1 MSTDLDGKVAF
12 VTGVASGIGG
22 AAARALAAAGA
33 RVFGCDLK
41 PSEKTCDA
49 VRSCGGEMVG
59 QRVDVSS
66 EDDVVRA
73 IGACLDL
80 FGAPD
85 IAVNCAGTAN
95 ECPSL
100 EETVEDFDRVI
111 AVNLRGTFLVGR
123 EAIRQMLLHGKGGR
137 VVNTASDLGYLGRA
151 GFGSYCASKGAVLS
165 LSRSWAREF
174 APHILVN
181 CVAPGPI
188 DTPMLGPEFMS
199 PEVRA
204 SETAIPLARIGS
216 VEEVA
221 AAIVFLCGP
230 GATFMTG
237 QTIGPNGGSVMP

>member
-1 MSTDLDGKVAF
+1 MSAVLGGKVAF
-12 VTGVASGIGG
+12 VTGVSSGIG
-22 AAARALAAAGA
+22 AAAAHALAAAGA

-41 PSEKTCDA
+41 PSEGTCDA
-49 VRSCGGEMVG
+49 VRARGGDMVG
-59 QRVDVSS
+59 YRADVSV

-73 IGACLDL
+73 IGACLDV

-85 IAVNCAGTAN
+85 IAVNCAGTAH
-95 ECPSL
+95 ECPTLDES
-100 EETVEDFDRVI
+100 VEDFDHVV
-111 AVNLRGTFLVGR
+111 AVNLRGTFLAGR
-123 EAIRQMLLHGKGGR
+123 EAIRQMLSHDKGGR
-137 VVNTASDLGYLGRA
+137 VVNIASDLGYLGRA
-151 GFGSYCASKGAVLS
+151 GYGSYCASKGAVLS
-165 LSRSWAREF
+165 LTRSWAREF

-216 VEEVA
+216 VDEVA
-221 AAIVFLCGP
+221 AAIVFLSGP

-237 QTIGPNGGSVMP
+237 QAIGPNGGSVMP

>member
-1 MSTDLDGKVAF
+1 MSADLDGKVAF
-12 VTGVASGIGG
+12 VTGVSSGIGA

-41 PSEKTCDA
+41 PPERTCEA
-49 VRSCGGEMVG
+49 VRSCGGDMEG
-59 QRVDVSS
+59 YRGDVSV
-66 EDDVVRA
+66 EGDVTRA
-73 IGACLDL
+73 IGACLDA

-100 EETVEDFDRVI
+100 EETVEDFDRVV

-123 EAIRQMLLHGKGGR
+123 EAIRQMLSHGKGGR
-137 VVNTASDLGYLGRA
+137 VVNIASDLGYLGRA
-151 GFGSYCASKGAVLS
+151 GYGSYCASKGAVLS
-165 LSRSWAREF
+165 LTRSWAREF
-174 APHILVN
+174 APRILVN

-221 AAIVFLCGP
+221 AAIVFLSGP

>member
-1 MSTDLDGKVAF
+1 MNAVLDGKVAI
-12 VTGVASGIGG
+12 VTGAASGIGA

-33 RVFGCDLK
+33 RVLGCDLK
-41 PSEKTCDA
+41 SAKKTCDA
-49 VRSCGGEMVG
+49 VTSCGGDMVE
-59 QRVDVSS
+59 QRIDVSS
-66 EDDVVRA
+66 QDDVMRA
-73 IGACLDL
+73 MGACLETL
-80 FGAPD
+80 GAPD

-95 ECPSL
+95 ECPAL
-100 EETVEDFDRVI
+100 EEAVEDFDRVM

-123 EAIRQMLLHGKGGR
+123 EAIRQMLLHSGSGR
-137 VVNTASDLGYLGRA
+137 IVNIASDLGYLGRA
-151 GFGSYCASKGAVLS
+151 RYGSYCASKGAVLS
-165 LSRSWAREF
+165 LTRSWAREF

-199 PEVRA
+199 PQVRA

-216 VEEVA
+216 VDEVA

-237 QTIGPNGGSVMP
+237 QVIGPNGGSVMP

>member
-1 MSTDLDGKVAF
+1 MNTDLDGKVAI
-12 VTGVASGIGG
+12 VTGAASGIGA

-33 RVFGCDLK
+33 RVLGCDLESMK
-41 PSEKTCDA
+41 KTRDA
-49 VRSCGGEMVG
+49 VTSRGGEMVG
-59 QRVDVSS
+59 QRTDVSS
-66 EDDVVRA
+66 QDDVVRA
-73 IGACLDL
+73 MGVCLET
-80 FGAPD
+80 FGVPD
-85 IAVNCAGTAN
+85 VAVNCAGTAN
-95 ECPSL
+95 ECPAL

-123 EAIRQMLLHGKGGR
+123 EAIRQMLLHGRSGR
-137 VVNTASDLGYLGRA
+137 IVNIASDLGYLGRA
-151 GFGSYCASKGAVLS
+151 RYASYCASKGAVLS
-165 LSRSWAREF
+165 LTRSWAREF

-216 VEEVA
+216 VDEVA
-221 AAIVFLCGP
+221 AAIVFLSGP